1 MATGRRTLEAQ
12 AVGIEQA
19 LARRKVKGMVM
30 SGIVTPQHV
39 RYEVA
44 MDAFVPADATHTV
57 NGLADEIALALG
69 KRDVRIRNNGTTLQV
84 ETVRENIDP
93 VRLLPLC
100 NRLYHVPPLTA
111 VLGVDEEGAPLLLR
125 LSAPDVAHVLVTG
138 ITGAGKTA
146 LVRTILTSLVM
157 HNRQRQAQIVLID
170 PKGRGLAALRRLPHV
185 LGDLVRTPDEALSCL
200 KWVASE
206 LERREH
212 EHFCEPAMIIAVD
225 ELTDLLQ
232 TGGERIGKL
241 LTRIAQRGREVGI
254 HLLLCTQKPTAE
266 YIGSELKAAI
276 PVRVVGSVASSEEA
290 RYASGIND
298 SGAEMLEGRGDFLL
312 VSQGEVV
319 RFQAAWVGRHDL
331 EAVEERLAEGGTL
344 PLRFADRAPAAPPVP
359 IPPERKHRG
368 PLSGGIRY
376 LWRRVIG
383 LPVE

>member
-1 MATGRRTLEAQ
+1 MAAGRRTLEAQ
-12 AVGIEQA
+12 AVSIEQA
-19 LARRKVKGMVM
+19 LARRQVKGMVM

-44 MDAFVPADATHTV
+44 MDAFVPAEATDTV

-69 KRDVRIRNNGTTLQV
+69 KRDVRIRNNGSTLQV
-84 ETVRENIDP
+84 ETVRESIDP

-100 NRLYHVPPLTA
+100 NRLYHVPLLTA

-125 LSAPDVAHVLVTG
+125 LSAPEVAHVLVAG

-157 HNRQRQAQIVLID
+157 HNRQSQAQIILID
-170 PKGRGLAALRRLPHV
+170 PKGRGFAALRNLPHV
-185 LGDLVRTPDEALSCL
+185 LGDLVRTADEALNCL
-200 KWVASE
+200 KWVVGE
-206 LERREH
+206 VERREH
-212 EHFCEPAMIIAVD
+212 EHTCEPAMVIAVD
-225 ELTDLLQ
+225 ELADLLQ
-232 TGGERIGKL
+232 TGGERIGRL

-276 PVRVVGSVASSEEA
+276 PVRIVGAVASREEA
-290 RYASGIND
+290 RYATGIND
-298 SGAEMLEGRGDFLL
+298 SGAETLEGRGDFLL
-312 VSQGEVV
+312 ISQGEVV

-331 EAVEERLAEGGTL
+331 EAVENRLAEGGAI
-344 PLRFADRAPAAPPVP
+344 PLRFVDRALATPPVP
-359 IPPERKHRG
+359 IPSERKHRG

-376 LWRRVIG
+376 LWRRAIG
-383 LPVE
+383 LPV